1 MDRGNE
7 NAGATSGGSGEFPA
21 APMGG
26 FAAMMN
32 ALKAETSGTG
42 DPDAISLASATRL
55 KDQGNAAYK
64 RRDFAAA
71 AGHYGKAARVVTAA
85 TDPALLAL
93 SRNPRAPSAALLR
106 LRAALCCNRGALFL
120 EVAKLGAKQLL
131 REPLVRQQAA
141 SEGAFGDGGGSGS
154 GGGGGGSPAEAGAEA
169 GAEAVRAWV
178 LRRAEA
184 VLLDAL
190 DTESGTAS
198 LCPDGDDLQAKA
210 KVRLERVRAALREL
224 AAAAPAHFGEGQRLE
239 DEGDYGG
246 AEAEYR
252 RAVGADVAYADAHAA
267 LGGLL
272 MAVRADYAGA
282 IGAYQRV
289 RELAP
294 SRTDVLANL
303 CGMLSM
309 RGDFS
314 GAEEVAHSLVRLTPE
329 DPEEGR
335 ACLERVLAEREKA
348 TDDMYANVM

>member
-1 MDRGNE
+1 MTAVAR
-7 NAGATSGGSGEFPA
+7 PA
-21 APMGG
+21 APVGG

-64 RRDFAAA
+64 RREFAAA
-71 AGHYGKAARVVTAA
+71 AGHYGEAARVVMAA

-106 LRAALCCNRGALFL
+106 LRAVLCCNRGALFL

-131 REPLVRQQAA
+131 REPLVRQA
-141 SEGAFGDGGGSGS
+141 SEGGF
-154 GGGGGGSPAEAGAEA
+154 GGGGGAPAEAGV
-169 GAEAVRAWV
+169 EAVRAWV

-184 VLLDAL
+184 MLRDAL
-190 DTESGTAS
+190 DTESGKAS
-198 LCPDGDDLQAKA
+198 CPDLRAKA
-210 KVRLERVRAALREL
+210 EARLERARAALREL

-239 DEGDYGG
+239 DAGDYGG

-252 RAVGADVAYADAHAA
+252 RAVGADAAHVDAHAA

-309 RGDFS
+309 RGDFA

-335 ACLERVLAEREKA
+335 ACLERVLSEREKA